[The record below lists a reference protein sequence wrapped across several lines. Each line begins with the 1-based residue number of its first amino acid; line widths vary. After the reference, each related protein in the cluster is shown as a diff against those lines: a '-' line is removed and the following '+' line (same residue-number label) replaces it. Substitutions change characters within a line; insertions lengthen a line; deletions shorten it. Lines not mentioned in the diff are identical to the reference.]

1 MAPTRHRQTRAGAL
15 GIRDVV
21 TQREMNARERDQR
34 DDDLTVQEV
43 ADLLGVHYMTAYR
56 YVRTGR
62 LAAKQVGTEWRVPRS
77 GIDAMQKAAPAGRSK
92 SSSKST
98 TRGNRRR
105 YEGQLSACLV
115 EGDEA
120 GAWRVT
126 QDALTAAFSLEE
138 LYLDLLPAAMRHV
151 GDEWA
156 AGRVSI
162 AQEHRATTLMYRLIG
177 RLGPGFTRRGRTRGL
192 VVLGAPSGDHHGL
205 ATALLADPLRGR
217 RFTVADLGAHTP
229 ARSFAETVS
238 RHDRLIG
245 VGIVSSAPID
255 DSVIVEAIASIRAN
269 SIAPI
274 LLGGVAIRD
283 EHHATA
289 LGASA
294 WSNSTRIAL
303 DWFDALQ
310 DH

>member
-1 MAPTRHRQTRAGAL
+1 
-15 GIRDVV
+15 
-21 TQREMNARERDQR
+21 MNARDHGQR

-43 ADLLGVHYMTAYR
+43 ADALGVHYMTAYR
-56 YVRTGR
+56 YIRTGR
-62 LAAKQVGTEWRVPRS
+62 LEAKRVGIEWRVPRAA
-77 GIDAMQKAAPAGRSK
+77 IDAMHKAATAGRSK
-92 SSSKST
+92 SNARVHR
-98 TRGNRRR
+98 RG

-126 QDALTAAFSLEE
+126 QDALTAAFSLED
-138 LYLDLLPAAMRHV
+138 LYLDVLHAAMRHV
-151 GDEWA
+151 GDEWV
-156 AGRVSI
+156 AGRVSV

-177 RLGPGFTRRGRTRGL
+177 RLGPGFVRRGRSRGL
-192 VVLGAPSGDHHGL
+192 ILLGAPSGDHHGL

-217 RFTVADLGAHTP
+217 GFTVADLGADTP
-229 ARSFAETVS
+229 AHSFAETVA

-255 DSVIVEAIASIRAN
+255 DEIIAETIAAIRAS

-283 EHHATA
+283 EHHATK
-289 LGASA
+289 LGADASSSSA
-294 WSNSTRIAL
+294 RVAL
-303 DWFDALQ
+303 EWFDALQ
-310 DH
+310 RQ

>member
-1 MAPTRHRQTRAGAL
+1 
-15 GIRDVV
+15 
-21 TQREMNARERDQR
+21 MNAGERDQG
-34 DDDLTVQEV
+34 DDDLTVQEA

-56 YVRTGR
+56 YVRIGR
-62 LAAKQVGTEWRVPRS
+62 LAAKRVGTEWRVPRS
-77 GIDAMQKAAPAGRSK
+77 GIDALQKAAPAGRSK
-92 SSSKST
+92 ST
-98 TRGNRRR
+98 TRVHGRR

-126 QDALTAAFSLEE
+126 QDALTAAFSLED
-138 LYLDLLPAAMRHV
+138 LYLDLLPTAMRHV

-156 AGRVSI
+156 AGRVSV

-177 RLGPGFTRRGRTRGL
+177 RLGPGFTRSGRTRGL

-217 RFTVADLGAHTP
+217 RFAVADLGAHTP
-229 ARSFAETVS
+229 ARAFAETVAL
-238 RHDRLIG
+238 HDRLVG

-283 EHHATA
+283 EHHAIE
-289 LGASA
+289 LGANA
-294 WSNSTRIAL
+294 WSNSARLAL
-303 DWFDALQ
+303 EWFDAL
-310 DH
+310 HVR